1 LPFEYHLKGIDFLF
15 IWHDLY
21 PWYSLLRTI
30 SMEQIEISPDG
41 STADLHEA
49 NLPPVDRGRGA
60 WGFLAACFMIE
71 ALIWGMCMYT
81 P

>member
-1 LPFEYHLKGIDFLF
+1 
-15 IWHDLY
+15 
-21 PWYSLLRTI
+21 
-30 SMEQIEISPDG
+30 MEELEVSPDG

-81 P
+81 SEYPPT

>member
-1 LPFEYHLKGIDFLF
+1 MEEFEV
-15 IWHDLY
+15 
-21 PWYSLLRTI
+21 
-30 SMEQIEISPDG
+30 SPND

-71 ALIWGMCMYT
+71 ALIWGIYT
-81 P
+81 HTQSANEGLY